1 MLLER
6 HKGMPALRKPV
17 DLLIRF
23 KHLLG
28 DLKLQHPLPQHKINL
43 IHNSLPLPAQRN
55 PHLPQGHLNNKFEID
70 RTLLA
75 ELE

>member
-1 MLLER
+1 
-6 HKGMPALRKPV
+6 MPALRKPTN
-17 DLLIRF
+17 LIVRF

-43 IHNSLPLPAQRN
+43 IHNSLPLPTQWN
-55 PHLPQGHLNNKFEID
+55 PNLPQGHRNNKFKIN